1 MKKTHNHSQFWT
13 LFAQMPGAD
22 KEQIVWEASNM
33 LTNSLNDF
41 LENNPS
47 GYKSMIAKMQNAI
60 STAKKPNENI
70 TLYRSGV
77 LTRLQ
82 KYGVD
87 TTNWTKVNA
96 FLKQPQ
102 VAGKVLYELSIDE
115 MRALITKL
123 ESMIAKKKVKDAELK
138 RQTQMN

>member
-22 KEQIVWEASNM
+22 KEQLIWEASNM
-33 LTNSLNDF
+33 LTTSLNDF
-41 LENNPS
+41 LEKNPS
-47 GYKSMIAKMQNAI
+47 GYKSMIAKMQNAV
-60 STAKKPNENI
+60 STSKTPNENI
-70 TLYRSGV
+70 KLYRSGV

-102 VAGKVLYELSIDE
+102 VAGKVMYELSVDE

>member
-22 KEQIVWEASNM
+22 KEQLIWEASNM
-33 LTNSLNDF
+33 FTTSLTDF
-41 LENNPS
+41 WENRPS
-47 GYKSMIAKMQNAI
+47 DYKCMISKMKNAV

-70 TLYRSGV
+70 KLYRSGV

-96 FLKQPQ
+96 FLKQPKI
-102 VAGKVLYELSIDE
+102 AGKVIYELSIDE
-115 MRALITKL
+115 LKLLIPKL
-123 ESMIAKKKVKDAELK
+123 ESMITKKKVKASEINRL
-138 RQTQMN
+138 QTQN